1 LVTFPEIHRNWWKFP
16 EIALNWNHPE
26 KPGTK
31 GKQEMATKKVELT
44 ENQILA
50 ILTAIQIHEDSYAG
64 FPKDELRDWG
74 VNRELLALRQV
85 VAKLDATAER
95 LEA

>member
-1 LVTFPEIHRNWWKFP
+1 
-16 EIALNWNHPE
+16 
-26 KPGTK
+26 
-31 GKQEMATKKVELT
+31 MANKRVELT
-44 ENQILA
+44 EKQILA

-64 FPKDELRDWG
+64 FPQDELREWG

-95 LEA
+95 VEA

>member
-1 LVTFPEIHRNWWKFP
+1 
-16 EIALNWNHPE
+16 
-26 KPGTK
+26 
-31 GKQEMATKKVELT
+31 MANKTVELT
-44 ENQILA
+44 EKQILA

-64 FPKDELRDWG
+64 FPQDELREWG

-95 LEA
+95 VEA

>member
-1 LVTFPEIHRNWWKFP
+1 
-16 EIALNWNHPE
+16 
-26 KPGTK
+26 
-31 GKQEMATKKVELT
+31 MATKKIELT

-64 FPKDELRDWG
+64 FPQDELREWG

-85 VAKLDATAER
+85 VAKLDATVER
-95 LEA
+95 VEA

>member
-1 LVTFPEIHRNWWKFP
+1 
-16 EIALNWNHPE
+16 
-26 KPGTK
+26 
-31 GKQEMATKKVELT
+31 MATKKVELT

-50 ILTAIQIHEDSYAG
+50 ILSAIEIHEGSYAD
-64 FPKDELRDWG
+64 FTKDELREWG

-95 LEA
+95 VEA